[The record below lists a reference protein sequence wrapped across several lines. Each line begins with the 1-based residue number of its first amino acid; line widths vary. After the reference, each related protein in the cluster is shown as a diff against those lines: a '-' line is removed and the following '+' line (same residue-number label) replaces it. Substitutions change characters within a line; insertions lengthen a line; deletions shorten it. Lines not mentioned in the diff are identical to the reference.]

1 MRYNSCLVSAN
12 LFQMVMAEANKK
24 NIWKNEL
31 FPSVHGILSS
41 MVVQFKLFHQVK
53 MNREPNLSRSTLCV
67 LLCVNSP
74 SDTISMCTSKSQYQK
89 QTASNVLIIYYSFSV
104 HIYHNSLFFS
114 YTENDMGLSIRVE
127 SKWIFSLSLSRSVPF
142 FPHRFLPFEHETYE
156 RIAYTK
162 NSSSNRIV
170 SCRKERKEHEYM
182 KKERKNSS
190 NSTHTERTAIREPC
204 TQEKE
209 WKNTCLKGKR

>member
-31 FPSVHGILSS
+31 FPSFHGILSS

-142 FPHRFLPFEHETYE
+142 FHIDFFLLNMKHMNESRTRKTLLQIELYHVEKNEKNMNIWRKREKTAATAHIQSGQRSVSRAHR
-156 RIAYTK
+156 
-162 NSSSNRIV
+162 
-170 SCRKERKEHEYM
+170 
-182 KKERKNSS
+182 RKN
-190 NSTHTERTAIREPC
+190 ERTHA
-204 TQEKE
+204 
-209 WKNTCLKGKR
+209 